1 LRGSWRVR
9 GALTASRLGDAT
21 CGEGLRPDAGHG
33 VKRRFGMSQW
43 MFVVAALLGVLGLVG
58 APLATAG
65 EAVGH

>member
-1 LRGSWRVR
+1 
-9 GALTASRLGDAT
+9 
-21 CGEGLRPDAGHG
+21 
-33 VKRRFGMSQW
+33 MSQW